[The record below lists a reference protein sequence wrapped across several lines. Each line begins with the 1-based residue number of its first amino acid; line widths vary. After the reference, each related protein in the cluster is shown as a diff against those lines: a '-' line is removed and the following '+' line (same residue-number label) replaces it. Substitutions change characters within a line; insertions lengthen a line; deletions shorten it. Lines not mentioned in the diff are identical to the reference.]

1 MGLRPISV
9 DDLIGAGGSVVLMSI
24 MPESVR
30 SLIPPRF
37 RPVLRRIALAVLD
50 RTPAISHRDRI
61 IGLDRAA
68 AIDPTARLTILD
80 ADRAPASRIDLGRD
94 VFLGRQ
100 VELTAARGGIIKVG
114 DDTSIQD
121 ASIVFGNI
129 RIGAHCLFGKY
140 CFIASGGHSFRSRP
154 AWLIRDQDRL
164 MLSQLPSPTEN
175 EKSLVR
181 IEDDCWIA
189 QSVVISPGIYIGR
202 GAVIGANAVVT
213 SDVGPYEIHG
223 GTPNRKLGTRLAFQ
237 PPRVIEA
244 GDDGAIPYFYR
255 GFHLGQQAL
264 RRSRALGVVEARSQ
278 ACIVLASAPGT
289 RLVLSGLCQDDTGCA
304 IQLRIGGADAGTHR
318 IAAGEFA
325 IEAAVRAPVAFAVP
339 GPLAQTTYI
348 ELEVVGTAAP
358 RYGIRSAK
366 LIGSA

>member
-1 MGLRPISV
+1 
-9 DDLIGAGGSVVLMSI
+9 MSI

-30 SLIPPRF
+30 SLIPPRL
-37 RPVLRRIALAVLD
+37 RPALRRVVLAALA

-61 IGLDRAA
+61 IGLDRVR
-68 AIDPTARLTILD
+68 AIDPSARLTILD
-80 ADRAPASRIDLGRD
+80 ADGAPSSRIELGHD

-100 VELTAARGGIIKVG
+100 VELTAVRGGSIRID

-140 CFIASGGHSFRSRP
+140 CFIASGGHFFRSRP
-154 AWLIRDQDRL
+154 EWLIRDQDRL
-164 MLSQLPSPTEN
+164 MLSQLPSPAEN

-189 QSVVISPGIYIGR
+189 QSVVISPGVYIGR

-223 GTPNRKLGTRLAFQ
+223 GTPNRKLGARLAFQ
-237 PPRVIEA
+237 PPRAIEA

-255 GFHLGQQAL
+255 GFRLGQQAL
-264 RRSRALGVVEARSQ
+264 RRSRALGIVEARPQ
-278 ACIVLASAPGT
+278 ACIVLAPAPGA
-289 RLVLSGLCQDDTGCA
+289 RLVLSGLCHDAAGCA
-304 IQLRIGGADAGTHR
+304 IQLRIGGTDAGMHR
-318 IAAGEFA
+318 IAAGAFA
-325 IEAAVRAPVAFAVP
+325 IEVVVPPAPVPSAVP
-339 GPLAQTTYI
+339 RPLVQTTYI
-348 ELEVVGTAAP
+348 ELEAIGMAAP
-358 RYGIRSAK
+358 NYGIQSAK
-366 LIGSA
+366 LTGGA

>member
-1 MGLRPISV
+1 
-9 DDLIGAGGSVVLMSI
+9 

-30 SLIPPRF
+30 SLIPPRL
-37 RPVLRRIALAVLD
+37 RPVLRRIVLAALA

-61 IGLDRAA
+61 VGLDRAR

-80 ADRAPASRIDLGRD
+80 ADRAPSSRIELGHD

-100 VELTAARGGIIKVG
+100 VELTVARGGSIRID

-129 RIGAHCLFGKY
+129 WIGAHCLFGKY
-140 CFIASGGHSFRSRP
+140 CFIASGGHSFRNRP
-154 AWLIRDQDRL
+154 EWLIRDQDRL
-164 MLSQLPSPTEN
+164 MLSQLPSPVEN
-175 EKSLVR
+175 EESLVR

-213 SDVGPYEIHG
+213 SNVGPYEIHG
-223 GTPNRKLGTRLAFQ
+223 GAPNRKLGARLAFQ
-237 PPRVIEA
+237 PPRALDA

-255 GFHLGQQAL
+255 GFRLGQQTL
-264 RRSRALGVVEARSQ
+264 SRSRMLGVVEARSQ
-278 ACIVLASAPGT
+278 ACIVLAQAPGAW
-289 RLVLSGLCQDDTGCA
+289 LLLSGVCHDAGGCS
-304 IQLRIGGADAGTHR
+304 IRLRIGGTDAGTHR
-318 IAAGEFA
+318 IAAGAFT
-325 IEAAVRAPVAFAVP
+325 IEAIVPAAPVASAVP

-348 ELEVVGTAAP
+348 ELEAIGTAAP
-358 RYGIRSAK
+358 NYGICSAK
-366 LIGSA
+366 LTGGA